1 MIHKLRLTQLEITLL
16 VSSLIKKTI
25 NFKKKNGNFQILL
38 VEKIGNLL
46 IFSNLSI
53 YVLVQLYF
61 QIVY

>member
-16 VSSLIKKTI
+16 VSSLIKKTT

>member
-16 VSSLIKKTI
+16 VPSLIKKTT